1 MGVLLGSLG
10 SLDGLDQL
18 GNDLEQVT
26 HDTVISHLEDG
37 SGIVLVHSDDALGV
51 LHTSL
56 VLDSAGDAQSDVNLG
71 VNGLTGLAH
80 LVVSSDP
87 AGIHAGAAGTNHA
100 AQNLG
105 QLLGQLD
112 ALFHILADA
121 AAHGHDE
128 IGANQVNQLLGSLHH
143 LHHLGLDVGGGQL
156 ESGMDDFHVLLA
168 LTLLHNAGAH
178 SGHGGTET
186 GAEDG
191 GHQVTADKSVCYV
204 DCDLMGCV
212 NTKQLMAAYPD
223 RAYEAGIAEAN
234 AAGVCA
240 GLAATG
246 KKVYLHTFGT
256 FASRRIYDQIYMSAA
271 YADLPVHVF
280 GSDAGVCAA
289 FNGGTH
295 MPLEDA
301 AMYLSIP
308 KAVVTDP
315 CDYAQLKAVTEQV
328 ADCDC
333 VTYTRFVRKD
343 IIRVYG
349 DDTEFTLGKGVV
361 LHESSHDAATII
373 TSGIMVDEALKA
385 YEALDAEG
393 IAVRV
398 VDMFT
403 WKPLD
408 EELVLRCAAE
418 TGAIV
423 TAENHNVVCGLGSAV
438 ANCLAKNHPTVQEFV
453 GVQDMFGQVG
463 PQSFLMDE
471 YGLRASNIVAAEKKA
486 IGRK

>member
-1 MGVLLGSLG
+1 MK
-10 SLDGLDQL
+10 
-18 GNDLEQVT
+18 LELIAK
-26 HDTVISHLEDG
+26 HEKDSRACR
-37 SGIVLVHSDDALGV
+37 DA
-51 LHTSL
+51 
-56 VLDSAGDAQSDVNLG
+56 
-71 VNGLTGLAH
+71 
-80 LVVSSDP
+80 
-87 AGIHAGAAGTNHA
+87 
-100 AQNLG
+100 
-105 QLLGQLD
+105 
-112 ALFHILADA
+112 F
-121 AAHGHDE
+121 
-128 IGANQVNQLLGSLHH
+128 
-143 LHHLGLDVGGGQL
+143 
-156 ESGMDDFHVLLA
+156 A
-168 LTLLHNAGAH
+168 LTLKDMMA
-178 SGHGGTET
+178 
-186 GAEDG
+186 
-191 GHQVTADKSVCYV
+191 ADKSVCYV

-423 TAENHNVVCGLGSAV
+423 TA
-438 ANCLAKNHPTVQEFV
+438 
-453 GVQDMFGQVG
+453 
-463 PQSFLMDE
+463 
-471 YGLRASNIVAAEKKA
+471 
-486 IGRK
+486 